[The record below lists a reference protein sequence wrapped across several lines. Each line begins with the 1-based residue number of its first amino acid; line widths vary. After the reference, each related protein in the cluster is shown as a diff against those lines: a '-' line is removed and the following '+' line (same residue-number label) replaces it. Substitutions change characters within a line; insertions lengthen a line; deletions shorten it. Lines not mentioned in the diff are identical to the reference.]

1 MQHPRSRLRLPPERD
16 QTPEYPCSVRQL
28 LDDHFEPPLFQHR
41 HEFIIHYRHKTL
53 FPSAMLVLAFPFV
66 RFLNALHRAAQ
77 LQDLRDASQVF
88 ESHELVA
95 PFPAAIPGFT
105 AQMFKPLGV
114 ELDLRLK
121 IRTPDSTQTAIKFLR
136 LMQELGEF
144 VVTEIERCHVRA
156 RLLYQIPVR
165 FPIGFP
171 QSSCAGHAIIFLLIS
186 PVKIPMDQ
194 PQQNHQDDAPQRSE
208 ESGDVRNVS
217 ESFRTVPKFS
227 ESFGNVPK
235 VSERKE
241 NHSLTVREAAKIFEA
256 AGVARTE
263 RSITNWCQPNRQ
275 GLSRLDSYFDPNER
289 KYYITPESVEL
300 AIAEEKAKAAKLNE
314 PSEPVGSVPKDA
326 EKANDAS
333 EPDNDRVKE
342 LERENLDLKITNR
355 GKDFLIEQME
365 KERNGFFDQLLT
377 ANRKMGELETR
388 LLGITDDKRSP

>member
-1 MQHPRSRLRLPPERD
+1 
-16 QTPEYPCSVRQL
+16 
-28 LDDHFEPPLFQHR
+28 
-41 HEFIIHYRHKTL
+41 
-53 FPSAMLVLAFPFV
+53 
-66 RFLNALHRAAQ
+66 
-77 LQDLRDASQVF
+77 
-88 ESHELVA
+88 
-95 PFPAAIPGFT
+95 
-105 AQMFKPLGV
+105 
-114 ELDLRLK
+114 
-121 IRTPDSTQTAIKFLR
+121 
-136 LMQELGEF
+136 
-144 VVTEIERCHVRA
+144 
-156 RLLYQIPVR
+156 
-165 FPIGFP
+165 
-171 QSSCAGHAIIFLLIS
+171 
-186 PVKIPMDQ
+186 MDQ
-194 PQQNHQDDAPQRSE
+194 PQQNHQDDVPQRSE

-217 ESFRTVPKFS
+217 ESFRMVPKAS
-227 ESFGNVPK
+227 ELFGNVPK

-241 NHSLTVREAAKIFEA
+241 NHSLTVREAAKRFEA

-275 GLSRLDSYFDPNER
+275 GISRLDSYFDPNER

-300 AIAEEKAKAAKLNE
+300 AIAEEKAKAAKVNE
-314 PSEPVGSVPKDA
+314 PSEPVGNVPKDA